1 MRKIPF
7 YNILISRTTCRQEQ
21 EKGEKKYDYILHIYI
36 YIDDYLQIYF
46 FVNSNKKSLFKDI
59 LEQTFLLFFLETV

>member
-1 MRKIPF
+1 MIIF
-7 YNILISRTTCRQEQ
+7 FIYSFILMTICKFT
-21 EKGEKKYDYILHIYI
+21 
-36 YIDDYLQIYF
+36 F

>member
-7 YNILISRTTCRQEQ
+7 YNILIARTTCRQEQ
-21 EKGEKKYDYILHIYI
+21 EKGEKKYDYIFHIFI
-36 YIDDYLQIYF
+36 YIDDYLQFTF